1 MAPARNRRYK
11 RVATPESFQVT
22 WQCPGIREICPAT
35 DLNMG
40 GIFVVT
46 EKLQSDGTRVRIKL
60 PYPGGDIMLTGIVRD
75 LAQNGMGLE
84 FVAIG
89 AKERVKLDL
98 LIKKLGMTAQEE
110 GERKNAPRPI
120 RAAEKESGPPKRR
133 FPRVN
138 LPKGL
143 KVAWMHE
150 KRQELTI
157 AGTVSSGGLFVIS
170 QKPAPVGTQV
180 RLLFDIPGGEVLAT
194 AVVRNQVQGRGMG
207 VEFVEIQPN
216 DRSRLEGLLQR
227 LLG

>member
-11 RVATPESFQVT
+11 RIATPESFQVT

-40 GIFVVT
+40 GTFVITGKVQT
-46 EKLQSDGTRVRIKL
+46 EGTTLRLKV
-60 PYPGGDIMLTGIVRD
+60 PYPGGDILLNGIVRD
-75 LAQNGMGLE
+75 AAQNGMGVE

-89 AKERVKLDL
+89 SKERVKLDL
-98 LIKKLGMTAQEE
+98 LIKKLGMTTSEE

-120 RAAEKESGPPKRR
+120 HAAEKDSGPPKRR

-143 KVAWMHE
+143 KVAWIHE
-150 KRQELTI
+150 KQQELTI

-170 QKPAPVGTQV
+170 QKPAPVGSQV

-194 AVVRNQVQGRGMG
+194 AVVRNQVEGRGMG
-207 VEFVEIQPN
+207 VEFTEIQPN
-216 DRSRLEGLLQR
+216 DRIRLEGLLQR
-227 LLG
+227 LLS